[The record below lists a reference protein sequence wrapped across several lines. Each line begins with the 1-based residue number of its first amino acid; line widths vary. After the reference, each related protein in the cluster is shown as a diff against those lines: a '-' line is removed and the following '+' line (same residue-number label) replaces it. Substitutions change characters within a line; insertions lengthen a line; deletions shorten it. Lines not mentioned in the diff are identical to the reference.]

1 MLINDTM
8 MIHTRLTMNL
18 RSIPQVYTVRLVILL
33 ASILSYVFLQ
43 PTILSIWNPLYR
55 RQLLTQ
61 FLSHTQNAQM
71 IDPQR
76 YWLFRERYSPGTMR
90 VNTEAVS
97 MMQTYRITQT
107 HPSGTTELMKYESPR
122 LLSSEHI
129 TTQTDA
135 LTQFRQKLP
144 QSAQILDESSTY
156 IVAELPEKKVVVAFQ
171 MPISEMKTANGFFD
185 YLPAEEELLSGTKW
199 FTVTYIQKD

>member
-1 MLINDTM
+1 
-8 MIHTRLTMNL
+8 
-18 RSIPQVYTVRLVILL
+18 
-33 ASILSYVFLQ
+33 
-43 PTILSIWNPLYR
+43 
-55 RQLLTQ
+55 
-61 FLSHTQNAQM
+61 M